1 MEFKDKLKALRNE
14 SKLSQQA
21 LADAIHIS
29 RSAIA
34 KWENGLGLPSPDALE
49 SLINFFGVPVD
60 YFNSFEMEHVSD
72 DASTANEDTVCHWN
86 GTWSKFC
93 NRYTIVTGCFLL
105 LFGLFCFLTQWKF
118 ISLPM
123 DGISVK
129 WIYML
134 PDGRY
139 IYKLNGVSE
148 DVYCSEWKFEYTED
162 GCAYQIPKRSV
173 IEPYRNSQPN
183 QLVCELHG
191 DPLENN
197 AAHKELGL
205 PYITKWYL
213 GKPGDAILVYE
224 EGLEIPPAPEELLR
238 KWGYKSISEPAQ

>member
-1 MEFKDKLKALRNE
+1 MEFKDKLKTLRNGR
-14 SKLSQQA
+14 KLSQQA

-34 KWENGLGLPSPDALE
+34 KWENGLGLPSEDALE
-49 SLINFFGVPVD
+49 SLIAFFGVDAD
-60 YFNSFEMEHVSD
+60 YFDSD
-72 DASTANEDTVCHWN
+72 ETGPVTAGVASANEDTGHR
-86 GTWSKFC
+86 WSKIWNQFC
-93 NRYTIVTGCFLL
+93 NRYTIVTGCILL

-123 DGISVK
+123 DGIIVK

-148 DVYCSEWKFEYTED
+148 DVYCSEWKFVYTED

-205 PYITKWYL
+205 AYITKWYL

>member
-1 MEFKDKLKALRNE
+1 MEFKDKLKALR
-14 SKLSQQA
+14 SDRKLSQQA

-34 KWENGLGLPSPDALE
+34 KWENGLGLPSQDALE
-49 SLINFFGVPVD
+49 SLVGFFGLDAD
-60 YFNSFEMEHVSD
+60 YFEKVEME
-72 DASTANEDTVCHWN
+72 TVMPSVNIDGQRWS
-86 GTWSKFC
+86 GMWSKFC
-93 NRYTIVTGCFLL
+93 NRYTIVTGCILL
-105 LFGLFCFLTQWKF
+105 LFVLFCFLTQWKF

-148 DVYCSEWKFEYTED
+148 DVYCSEWKFVYTKD

-173 IEPYRNSQPN
+173 VEPYRNSQPN
-183 QLVCELHG
+183 QLVCELLG

-197 AAHKELGL
+197 AAHKELEL